1 MTTPSSQRGR
11 PREAGR
17 LTDRTVQRHTV
28 DSRAYV
34 IMWLLLSLMLRNAA
48 LLDSLMFDC
57 NHVVVKKVAVTAG
70 TELVAGSEVEWS
82 FESLK
87 FVLVLHDVFGC
98 FFRCVSH
105 FMWKIV
111 NVYVET

>member
-1 MTTPSSQRGR
+1 
-11 PREAGR
+11 
-17 LTDRTVQRHTV
+17 
-28 DSRAYV
+28 
-34 IMWLLLSLMLRNAA
+34 MLRNAA
-48 LLDSLMFDC
+48 LLESLIFDC
-57 NHVVVKKVAVTAG
+57 IHVVVKKVVVTAG

-87 FVLVLHDVFGC
+87 FVLFLLFLHDDVFGC